1 MCLSR
6 VQHAQQDQ
14 KDLDSIFTVCK
25 CSPTA
30 LIVISDC
37 YSGWNNLQAT
47 CINISFP
54 ETGGE
59 HHQFC
64 EGWAEK
70 IPEDSEPRWLSGIG
84 EWESRWWRCGGEE
97 EQQRI
102 IFENHTLFLE
112 KNEREGAGRPSPEQ
126 YEYFSNV
133 DVMSLTYCLVQGI
146 GFEPVVVTIL
156 TFLSLALILLEMFNF
171 PTWRAA
177 LRFSSVDV
185 KVPKA
190 LVSQNGKWSF
200 LLWKSKEGDSWWLH
214 GSWESTGC
222 LTGPIFYYL
231 PHRIHIFQVS
241 APKWQSDSAKPPVH
255 DRHSGF
261 LAFSLCNS
269 FSLSNPATFSAQ
281 YWFLRWVMVCFVR
294 HFCSNKHLL

>member
-6 VQHAQQDQ
+6 VQHAQQNQ

-30 LIVISDC
+30 LIVISDR

-47 CINISFP
+47 CINISVP
-54 ETGGE
+54 ETREE

-70 IPEDSEPRWLSGIG
+70 ISEDSEPRWLSRIG
-84 EWESRWWRCGGEE
+84 EWERGWWRCGGEE

-102 IFENHTLFLE
+102 ISENHTLLLE

-156 TFLSLALILLEMFNF
+156 TFILVVKLSHDPHLLG
-171 PTWRAA
+171 R
-177 LRFSSVDV
+177 S
-185 KVPKA
+185 
-190 LVSQNGKWSF
+190 LVSAVMSASVITCPSIMSLRQGKRSFSLKCLTIQPGEQHYPF
-200 LLWKSKEGDSWWLH
+200 LLWM
-214 GSWESTGC
+214 
-222 LTGPIFYYL
+222 P
-231 PHRIHIFQVS
+231 
-241 APKWQSDSAKPPVH
+241 
-255 DRHSGF
+255 
-261 LAFSLCNS
+261 
-269 FSLSNPATFSAQ
+269 
-281 YWFLRWVMVCFVR
+281 
-294 HFCSNKHLL
+294 